1 MKPGILRSHPFASA
15 QDSLARADG
24 TLRIHESMASDLIP
38 LPARTLRP
46 GMTLPY
52 DLFDA
57 NGKLLFARGQVLR
70 DSPLVRGLVDG
81 GAWVNSEDTME
92 YQRALAHR
100 LDTLVM
106 QDAVLS
112 DIAKADTSFRLDAL
126 APKPEL
132 GPREAWSDLLLR
144 THSLLREA
152 EPVDFAARLGTLRD
166 AALKRLHAH
175 PDATLMLLIFEN
187 SHAFDDYSARHA
199 LLTLL
204 LCDLVAQQLQL
215 APELRQALQGA
226 ALTMNYGAGA
236 AHDRLA
242 SQVDPATSA
251 QRQALTAH
259 GDRAAQRLAE
269 VGISDAA
276 WLAAVRLHHEAGPG
290 PLAARSDGEKLAR
303 LLRRI
308 DLFGARLSPRRSR
321 KAMSGAAAAR
331 AVFLDELGQPDEA
344 GAALIKTVGLYPPG
358 SIVRLANGEIGIVCK
373 RGFSANEPL
382 VAALIGKS
390 GSPLSNPVPRDT
402 RLATQAIAASLA
414 PAELKLRVNLDALLK
429 L

>member
-1 MKPGILRSHPFASA
+1 
-15 QDSLARADG
+15 
-24 TLRIHESMASDLIP
+24 MASDLIP
-38 LPARTLRP
+38 LPARTLRL

-70 DSPLVRGLVDG
+70 DSPLVRSLVEG
-81 GAWVNSEDTME
+81 GAWVNSEDTVE

-100 LDTLVM
+100 LDTMVM
-106 QDAVLS
+106 QDVPLS
-112 DIAKADTSFRLDAL
+112 DIAKADGAFRLDTLA
-126 APKPEL
+126 APKVEL

-144 THSLLREA
+144 LHSLLREA
-152 EPVDFAARLGTLRD
+152 EPLDFTARLGQLRD

-175 PDATLMLLIFEN
+175 PDATLMLLVYESSQEFG
-187 SHAFDDYSARHA
+187 DYSARHS

-204 LCDLVAQQLQL
+204 LCDLVAQQLL
-215 APELRQALQGA
+215 LTPELRAALQSA
-226 ALTMNYGAGA
+226 ALTMNYGAIA
-236 AHDRLA
+236 AHDRMA
-242 SQVDPATSA
+242 AQVDAATPA
-251 QRQALTAH
+251 QRQALAAH
-259 GDRAAQRLAE
+259 GDRAAQRLAQAG
-269 VGISDAA
+269 VDDPV
-276 WLAAVRLHHEAGPG
+276 WLTAVRLHHEAGPG
-290 PLAARSDGEKLAR
+290 PLNSRSDGEKLAR
-303 LLRRI
+303 LLRRV

-321 KAMSGAAAAR
+321 QAVSGAAAAR

-358 SIVRLANGEIGIVCK
+358 SIVRLANGEVGLVFK

-402 RLATQAIAASLA
+402 RLASQAITASLA
-414 PAELKLRVNLDALLK
+414 PAEFKLRVNLEALLK

>member
-1 MKPGILRSHPFASA
+1 
-15 QDSLARADG
+15 
-24 TLRIHESMASDLIP
+24 MASDLIP
-38 LPARTLRP
+38 LPARTLRL

-52 DLFDA
+52 SLFDA

-81 GAWVNSEDTME
+81 GAWVNADETVE

-106 QDAVLS
+106 QDVPLS
-112 DIAKADTSFRLDAL
+112 DIVKADTSFRMEAPN
-126 APKPEL
+126 APKAEQ

-144 THSLLREA
+144 THSLLRET
-152 EPVDFAARLGTLRD
+152 EPVDFPARLAQLRD

-175 PDATLMLLIFEN
+175 PDATLMLHVFE
-187 SHAFDDYSARHA
+187 SGQEFGDYSARHA

-204 LCDLVAQQLQL
+204 LCDLVARQLQWNPAL
-215 APELRQALQGA
+215 IEALQGA

-242 SQVDPATSA
+242 SQLDAATPA
-251 QRQALTAH
+251 QLQALAAH
-259 GDRAAQRLAE
+259 GDRAALRLAE
-269 VGISDAA
+269 AGVTNPV
-276 WLAAVRLHHEAGPG
+276 WLTAVRLHHEAGPG
-290 PLAARSDGEKLAR
+290 PLSNRSEGEKLAR

-321 KAMSGAAAAR
+321 GAMSGAAAAR

-358 SIVRLANGEIGIVCK
+358 SIVRLANGEIGIVFK

-402 RLATQAIAASLA
+402 RLAAQAIAASLA
-414 PAELKLRVNLDALLK
+414 PAELKLRVNLEALLK

>member
-1 MKPGILRSHPFASA
+1 MSREFYAAGPSPSFKPGSPVAKALQNAWPMPSE
-15 QDSLARADG
+15 L
-24 TLRIHESMASDLIP
+24 IH
-38 LPARTLRP
+38 LPARTLRL

-52 DLFDA
+52 DIFDA
-57 NGKLLFARGQVLR
+57 GGKLMFARGQILR

-81 GAWVNSEDTME
+81 GAWVMSEDTLE
-92 YQRALAHR
+92 YQRALAHK
-100 LDTLVM
+100 LDTMVM

-112 DIAKADTSFRLDAL
+112 DIAKADTSFRMDAPL
-126 APKPEL
+126 AAKTEQ

-144 THSLLREA
+144 MHSLLREVD
-152 EPVDFAARLGTLRD
+152 PVDFPARVAQLRD

-175 PDATLMLLIFEN
+175 PDATLMLLVFE
-187 SHAFDDYSARHA
+187 SSQEFGDYSARHA

-204 LCDLVAQQLQL
+204 LADLVAQQLQL
-215 APELRQALQGA
+215 APPLREALQGG

-242 SQVDPATSA
+242 NQVDPATPA
-251 QRQALTAH
+251 QRQALAAH
-259 GDRAAQRLAE
+259 GDRAAARLAQA
-269 VGISDAA
+269 GITDPV

-290 PLAARSDGEKLAR
+290 PLAPRSDGERLAR

-321 KAMSGAAAAR
+321 TAMSGAAAAR

-344 GAALIKTVGLYPPG
+344 GAALIKAVGLYPPG
-358 SIVRLANGEIGIVCK
+358 SIVRLANGEVGLVFK
-373 RGFSANEPL
+373 RGFSANEPQ

-390 GSPLSNPVPRDT
+390 GSPLSNPVLRDT
-402 RLATQAIAASLA
+402 RLVSQAIASSLA
-414 PAELKLRVNLDALLK
+414 PTELKLRVNLDALLK

>member
-1 MKPGILRSHPFASA
+1 
-15 QDSLARADG
+15 
-24 TLRIHESMASDLIP
+24 MASELIP
-38 LPARTLRP
+38 LPTRTLRL

-70 DSPLVRGLVDG
+70 DSPLVRSLVDG

-106 QDAVLS
+106 QDVPLS
-112 DIAKADTSFRLDAL
+112 DIAKADTAFRLDSLVAAKL
-126 APKPEL
+126 EQ
-132 GPREAWSDLLLR
+132 GPREAWSDLLLH
-144 THSLLREA
+144 THALLREA
-152 EPVDFAARLGTLRD
+152 EPVDFSARLAQLRD

-175 PDATLMLLIFEN
+175 PDATLMLLIFE
-187 SHAFDDYSARHA
+187 SSQEFGDYSARHA
-199 LLTLL
+199 LLSLL
-204 LCDLVAQQLQL
+204 LADLVAQQLQL
-215 APELRQALQGA
+215 PPELRRALQGG
-226 ALTMNYGAGA
+226 ALTMNYGAGP

-242 SQVDPATSA
+242 NQVDPATPA
-251 QRQALTAH
+251 QRQALAAH
-259 GDRAAQRLAE
+259 GDRAAARLAQSG
-269 VGISDAA
+269 VIDDH
-276 WLAAVRLHHEAGPG
+276 WLTAVRLHHEAGPG
-290 PLAARSDGEKLAR
+290 PLATRGVGEKLAR

-308 DLFGARLSPRRSR
+308 DVFGARLSPRRSR
-321 KAMSGAAAAR
+321 QALSGAAAAR

-358 SIVRLANGEIGIVCK
+358 SIVRLANGEVGIVFK
-373 RGFSANEPL
+373 RGFSATEPL

-402 RLATQAIAASLA
+402 RLAAQAITASLA
-414 PAELKLRVNLDALLK
+414 PAELKLRVNLEALLK

>member
-1 MKPGILRSHPFASA
+1 MP
-15 QDSLARADG
+15 
-24 TLRIHESMASDLIP
+24 SDLIP
-38 LPARTLRP
+38 LPARTLRL

-52 DLFDA
+52 NLFDA
-57 NGKLLFARGQVLR
+57 RGKLLFARGQVLR
-70 DSPLVRGLVDG
+70 DSPLVRSLMDG
-81 GAWVNSEDTME
+81 SAWVQADETME

-100 LDTLVM
+100 LDMLVM
-106 QDAVLS
+106 QDVPLS
-112 DIAKADTSFRLDAL
+112 DIVKADSSFRMEAPA
-126 APKPEL
+126 APKAEQ
-132 GPREAWSDLLLR
+132 GPREAWSDLLLH
-144 THSLLREA
+144 THSLLRET
-152 EPVDFAARLGTLRD
+152 EPADFPARIAQLRD

-175 PDATLMLLIFEN
+175 PDATLMLHVFES
-187 SHAFDDYSARHA
+187 SHEFGDYSARHA

-204 LCDLVAQQLQL
+204 LCDLVARQLQL
-215 APELRQALQGA
+215 DPALRDALHGA
-226 ALTMNYGAGA
+226 ALTMNYGAGP

-242 SQVDPATSA
+242 AQAEAASPA
-251 QRQALTAH
+251 QRQALAAH
-259 GDRAAQRLAE
+259 GERAAARLA
-269 VGISDAA
+269 AA
-276 WLAAVRLHHEAGPG
+276 GVTDPIWLAAVRLHHDAGPG
-290 PLAARSDGEKLAR
+290 PLAARGDGEKLAR

-321 KAMSGAAAAR
+321 TAMSGAAAAR

-358 SIVRLANGEIGIVCK
+358 SIVRLANGEVGIVFK

-414 PAELKLRVNLDALLK
+414 PAELKLRVNLEALLK

>member
-1 MKPGILRSHPFASA
+1 
-15 QDSLARADG
+15 
-24 TLRIHESMASDLIP
+24 MASDLIP

-52 DLFDA
+52 NLFDA
-57 NGKLLFARGQVLR
+57 HGKLLFARGQVLR
-70 DSPLVRGLVDG
+70 DSPLVRSLVDS
-81 GAWVNSEDTME
+81 GAWVNSEETVE

-106 QDAVLS
+106 QDVPLS
-112 DIAKADTSFRLDAL
+112 DIAKADSAFRLDSLVAAKL
-126 APKPEL
+126 EL
-132 GPREAWSDLLLR
+132 GPRETWSNLLL
-144 THSLLREA
+144 HMHALLREA
-152 EPVDFAARLGTLRD
+152 EPADFGARLAQLRD
-166 AALKRLHAH
+166 AALKRLHAQ
-175 PDATLMLLIFEN
+175 PDATLLLLVFE
-187 SHAFDDYSARHA
+187 SSQEFGDYSARHA

-204 LCDLVAQQLQL
+204 LCDLVARQLQL
-215 APELRQALQGA
+215 APELREALQGA
-226 ALTMNYGAGA
+226 ALTMNYGAGEV
-236 AHDRLA
+236 HDRMA
-242 SQVDPATSA
+242 AQTGPATPA
-251 QRQALTAH
+251 QRQTLAAH
-259 GDRAAQRLAE
+259 GDRAAARLAQ
-269 VGISDAA
+269 VGVTDAA
-276 WLAAVRLHHEAGPG
+276 WLTAVRLHHEAGPG
-290 PLAARSDGEKLAR
+290 PLASRGDGERLAR

-321 KAMSGAAAAR
+321 RAMSGAAAAR

-358 SIVRLANGEIGIVCK
+358 SIVRLANGEVGIVFK

-402 RLATQAIAASLA
+402 RLAAQAITASLA
-414 PAELKLRVNLDALLK
+414 PAELKLRVNLDVLLK

>member
-1 MKPGILRSHPFASA
+1 MP
-15 QDSLARADG
+15 
-24 TLRIHESMASDLIP
+24 SDLIP
-38 LPARTLRP
+38 LPARTLRL

-52 DLFDA
+52 NLFDA
-57 NGKLLFARGQVLR
+57 SGKLLFARGQVLR
-70 DSPLVRGLVDG
+70 DSPLVRSLVDG
-81 GAWVNSEDTME
+81 SAWVQADETVE

-106 QDAVLS
+106 RDVPLA
-112 DIAKADTSFRLDAL
+112 DIVKADASFRMEAPA
-126 APKPEL
+126 APKPEQ
-132 GPREAWSDLLLR
+132 GPREAWSDLLLH

-152 EPVDFAARLGTLRD
+152 EPVDFPARVAQLRD

-175 PDATLMLLIFEN
+175 PDATLMLHVFE
-187 SHAFDDYSARHA
+187 SSQEFGDYSARHA

-204 LCDLVAQQLQL
+204 LCELVARQLQL
-215 APELRQALQGA
+215 DPALREALLGA

-242 SQVDPATSA
+242 AQADPATPA
-251 QRQALTAH
+251 QRQALAAH
-259 GDRAAQRLAE
+259 GDRAAQRLA
-269 VGISDAA
+269 AA
-276 WLAAVRLHHEAGPG
+276 GVIDTIWLTAVRLHHEAGPG
-290 PLAARSDGEKLAR
+290 PLVTRGDGEKLAR

-321 KAMSGAAAAR
+321 TAMSGAAAAR

-358 SIVRLANGEIGIVCK
+358 SIVRLANGEIGIVFK

-402 RLATQAIAASLA
+402 RLAAQAIAASLA
-414 PAELKLRVNLDALLK
+414 PAELKLRVNLEALLK

>member
-1 MKPGILRSHPFASA
+1 
-15 QDSLARADG
+15 
-24 TLRIHESMASDLIP
+24 MASDLIP
-38 LPARTLRP
+38 LPARTLRL

-52 DLFDA
+52 NLFDA

-70 DSPLVRGLVDG
+70 DSPLVRSLVDG
-81 GAWVNSEDTME
+81 SAWVHADETVE

-106 QDAVLS
+106 QDVPLS
-112 DIAKADTSFRLDAL
+112 DIVKADASFRLDAQA
-126 APKPEL
+126 APKAEQ
-132 GPREAWSDLLLR
+132 GPREAWSDLLLH

-152 EPVDFAARLGTLRD
+152 EPVDFPGRLAQLRD

-175 PDATLMLLIFEN
+175 PDATLMLHVFE
-187 SHAFDDYSARHA
+187 SSQEFGDYSARHA

-204 LCDLVAQQLQL
+204 LCDLVARQLQL
-215 APELRQALQGA
+215 DPALIASLHGA
-226 ALTMNYGAGA
+226 AMTMNYGAGA

-242 SQVDPATSA
+242 AQADPATPA
-251 QRQALTAH
+251 QRQALSAH
-259 GDRAAQRLAE
+259 GDRAAARLA
-269 VGISDAA
+269 AA
-276 WLAAVRLHHEAGPG
+276 GVTDPTWLTAVRLHHDAGPG
-290 PLAARSDGEKLAR
+290 PLAARGDGQKLAR

-321 KAMSGAAAAR
+321 VAMSGAAAAR

-358 SIVRLANGEIGIVCK
+358 SIVRLANGEIGVVFK

-402 RLATQAIAASLA
+402 RLAAQAIAASLA
-414 PAELKLRVNLDALLK
+414 PAELKLRVNLEALLK